1 MNPVIRV
8 TVSISLASPHSI
20 SWFTVPLS
28 NILPRFTALIM
39 LQTFLKYCS
48 PPETIRSARDWLKMP
63 PRSAHFLKFLND
75 LRKVDVAVMIP
86 FRIIQAWTCE
96 EENKEDIVYIEAIL
110 PEEEEVFPEVHV
122 MEKTDTVEGNHK
134 LTRFLVRFEDYIEL
148 LVRQKHQLS
157 LS

>member
-1 MNPVIRV
+1 
-8 TVSISLASPHSI
+8 
-20 SWFTVPLS
+20 
-28 NILPRFTALIM
+28 
-39 LQTFLKYCS
+39 
-48 PPETIRSARDWLKMP
+48 MP

>member
-1 MNPVIRV
+1 MSLNPPDTQI
-8 TVSISLASPHSI
+8 
-20 SWFTVPLS
+20 
-28 NILPRFTALIM
+28 
-39 LQTFLKYCS
+39 K
-48 PPETIRSARDWLKMP
+48 SARARLHRP
-63 PRSAHFLKFLND
+63 PTWTSFLAILHN
-75 LRKVDVAVMIP
+75 LESINVPVTIS
-86 FRIIQAWTCE
+86 FRIVTASACE
-96 EENKEDIVYIEAIL
+96 EDNKEDIVYIEAIV

>member
-1 MNPVIRV
+1 M
-8 TVSISLASPHSI
+8 LHSVLRYFRPSDDDQI
-20 SWFTVPLS
+20 
-28 NILPRFTALIM
+28 
-39 LQTFLKYCS
+39 K
-48 PPETIRSARDWLKMP
+48 SARDWLKMP
-63 PRSAHFLKFLND
+63 PRSAYFLKFLND

-134 LTRFLVRFEDYIEL
+134 LTRFLVCFEDYIQL
-148 LVRQKHQLS
+148 IGRQKHRLGLS
-157 LS
+157 